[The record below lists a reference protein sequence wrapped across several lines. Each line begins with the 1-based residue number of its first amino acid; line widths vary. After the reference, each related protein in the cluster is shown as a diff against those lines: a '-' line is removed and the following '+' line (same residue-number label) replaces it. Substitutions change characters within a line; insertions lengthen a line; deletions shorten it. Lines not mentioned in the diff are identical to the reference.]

1 MDPNYDPQ
9 KIEAKWQARW
19 ADLRLFEV
27 EAEPGRKKYYVLE
40 MLPYPS
46 GELHMGH
53 VRNYI
58 IGDALARYMWM
69 KGYNVLHP
77 IGWDAFGLP
86 AENAAIK
93 HQRHPSEWTFSNIET
108 MHRQLKRLGVSYDW
122 RREIAPCE
130 PEYYRWNQWFFLQ
143 MYHRGLAYRKKSRV
157 NWCPVCRTVL
167 ANEQVVNGC
176 CWRHEDTL
184 VVERELEQWFLRIT
198 AYADRLLEDMQELV
212 RWPERVLAIQQN
224 WIGKSHGAEVDFAV
238 PQLGESVRVFT
249 TRVDTI
255 FGCSAV
261 FLAPD
266 HPLVEKLIA
275 RSPAPERLRAESERI
290 KASAV
295 RARVEVNLA
304 KQGADTGFSA
314 VNPYSGERVPI
325 WVANFVLMEY
335 GTGAVMAVPAHDQR
349 DFEFCSAY
357 GLPIR
362 TVIVPESDAGPGRPL
377 ADAGGSERGTVIV
390 PESDASPGGG
400 DLKQAFVE
408 FGRLVNSAP
417 YNGLTSPQA
426 IERMTAD
433 GEAKGFAKRTVQYR
447 IKDWGVSRQRY
458 WGTPI
463 PMIYC
468 EACGIVPVPEK
479 DLPVL
484 LPAHV
489 KLTGEG
495 ESPLASVPEFV
506 NTTCPKCGGPARRE
520 TDTMDTFVD
529 SSWYFYRYTDN
540 KIAAAPVNQD
550 AVRYWF
556 PVDQYIGGIEHAI
569 LHLIYMRFFTK
580 VMQDI
585 GLVGFSE
592 PVARLFTQGM
602 VIKDGAK
609 MSKSKGNVVT
619 PTEMC
624 AKYGADT
631 ARLYTLF
638 AAPPEKD
645 LDWSDAAIEGASRFL
660 NRVCR
665 LAARFADRVAGI
677 ESGRIDSQQA
687 HLSSEERRLLRKAH
701 QTLRHVSEDM
711 EERWHFNTDIAMIM
725 ELANELTDLEG
736 AADRGQIR
744 PEVLKSCLGILI
756 VMLSLFAPHLADELW
771 EATGHSQPLLRFAW
785 PVYDA
790 ELAAEDEL
798 EIPVQVNGKLRGRIR
813 VAVGASEEE
822 IRRRAQTEAAV
833 APHLNGRQ
841 VARIIVVPQKLVNI
855 VVK

>member
-9 KIEAKWQARW
+9 KIEAKWRARW

-27 EAEPGRKKYYVLE
+27 EAEPERRKYYVLE

-108 MHRQLKRLGVSYDW
+108 MQRQLKRLGVSYDW
-122 RREIAPCE
+122 RREIATCE

-157 NWCPVCRTVL
+157 NWCPLCRTVL

-176 CWRHEDTL
+176 CWRHEDTPA
-184 VVERELEQWFLRIT
+184 VERELEQWFLKIT
-198 AYADRLLEDMQELV
+198 AYVDRLLEDTQELV
-212 RWPERVLAIQQN
+212 RWPERVLAMQQN
-224 WIGKSHGAEVDFAV
+224 WIGKSRGAEVEFAV
-238 PQLGESVRVFT
+238 PELAESIRVFT

-261 FLAPD
+261 FVAAE

-275 RSPAPERLRAESERI
+275 RSPAPERLRAEAERI
-290 KASAV
+290 KASAA
-295 RARVEVNLA
+295 RARVEVSLE
-304 KQGADTGFSA
+304 KQGAETGFIA
-314 VNPYSGERVPI
+314 LNPYSGERVPV
-325 WVANFVLMEY
+325 WLANFVLMEY

-362 TVIVPESDAGPGRPL
+362 TVIVPES
-377 ADAGGSERGTVIV
+377 E
-390 PESDASPGGG
+390 ASPGWG
-400 DLKQAFVE
+400 DVKEAFVDY
-408 FGRLVNSAP
+408 GRLVNSGP
-417 YNGLTSPQA
+417 YTGMTSQQA
-426 IERMTAD
+426 IEQMTAD
-433 GEAKGFAKRTVQYR
+433 AEVKGFGKQAVQYR

-463 PMIYC
+463 PVVYC
-468 EACGIVPVPEK
+468 ETCGILPVPEA
-479 DLPVL
+479 DLPIL
-484 LPAHV
+484 LPANV
-489 KLTGEG
+489 RLTGEG

-506 NTTCPKCGGPARRE
+506 NTTCPQCGGRARRE

-540 KIAAAPVNQD
+540 KIATAPVNKD
-550 AVRYWF
+550 AVQYWF

-592 PVARLFTQGM
+592 PVVRLFTQGM

-645 LDWSDAAIEGASRFL
+645 LDWSDAATEGASRFL
-660 NRVCR
+660 SRVYR
-665 LAARFADRVAGI
+665 LVARFADRVVAI
-677 ESGRIDSQQA
+677 ESGHMVARQA
-687 HLSSEERRLLRKAH
+687 DLGPDERRLLRKAH
-701 QTLRHVSEDM
+701 QTLRHVTEDM

-725 ELANELTDLEG
+725 GLANELTDLQG
-736 AADRGQIR
+736 AVERGQVR
-744 PEVLKSCLGILI
+744 PEVLGSCLECMI
-756 VMLSLFAPHLADELW
+756 VMLSLFAPHLAEELW
-771 EATGHSQPLLRFAW
+771 EATGHTQPLLRSAW
-785 PVYDA
+785 PVYDP

-822 IRRRAQTEAAV
+822 IRRRALADAAV
-833 APHLNGRQ
+833 AQHVNGRQ

>member
-9 KIEAKWQARW
+9 KIEAKWQAHW
-19 ADLRLFEV
+19 ADLRLFEA
-27 EAEPGRKKYYVLE
+27 EAEPARKKYYVLE

-108 MHRQLKRLGVSYDW
+108 MHRQLKRMGVSYDW
-122 RREIAPCE
+122 RREIATCE
-130 PEYYRWNQWFFLQ
+130 PEYYRWNQWFFLK
-143 MYHRGLAYRKKSRV
+143 MYERGLAYRKNSRV
-157 NWCPVCRTVL
+157 NWCPLCRTVL

-176 CWRHEDTL
+176 CWRHEDTP
-184 VVERELEQWFLRIT
+184 VVERELEQWFLKIT
-198 AYADRLLEDMQELV
+198 VYADRLLEDTKELV
-212 RWPERVLAIQQN
+212 RWPERVLAMQQN

-238 PQLGESVRVFT
+238 PELAEPARAFT

-255 FGCSAV
+255 FGCAAV
-261 FLAPD
+261 FLAPE

-275 RSPAPERLRAESERI
+275 RSPAPERLRAEAERI

-295 RARVEVNLA
+295 RTRVEVNLE

-314 VNPYSGERVPI
+314 VNPYNGERVPI
-325 WVANFVLMEY
+325 WLANFVLMEY

-349 DFEFCSAY
+349 DFEFCSAF

-362 TVIVPESDAGPGRPL
+362 TVIVPESDAGPG
-377 ADAGGSERGTVIV
+377 AGE
-390 PESDASPGGG
+390 
-400 DLKQAFVE
+400 LKQAFVE
-408 FGRLVNSAP
+408 YGRLVNSGS
-417 YNGLTSPQA
+417 YNGLTSQQA
-426 IERMTAD
+426 IEQMTAD
-433 GEAKGFAKRTVQYR
+433 GEAKGFAKPTVQYR

-463 PMIYC
+463 PMVYC
-468 EACGIVPVPEK
+468 DACGIVPVPEK

-484 LPAHV
+484 LPRHV

-506 NTTCPKCGGPARRE
+506 NTACPKCGGRARRE

-540 KIAAAPVNQD
+540 QIATAPINQNK
-550 AVRYWF
+550 VKYWF

-585 GLVGFSE
+585 GLVDFSE

-645 LDWSDAAIEGASRFL
+645 LDWSDAGTEGASRFL
-660 NRVCR
+660 NRVYR
-665 LAARFADRVAGI
+665 LVAKYAGRVAGVKS
-677 ESGRIDSQQA
+677 SGTDSQQA
-687 HLSSEERRLLRKAH
+687 PLTLDERRLLRKAH
-701 QTLRHVSEDM
+701 QTLRHVTEDM

-725 ELANELTDLEG
+725 ELANEFADLQG
-736 AADRGQIR
+736 AVDTVRIR
-744 PEVLKSCLGILI
+744 PEVLKSCLERLI
-756 VMLSLFAPHLADELW
+756 VMLSLFAPHVADELW
-771 EATGHSQPLLRFAW
+771 EATGHSQPLLRRAW
-785 PVYDA
+785 PAYNP

-813 VAVGASEEE
+813 VPVGTSEAE
-822 IRRRAQTEAAV
+822 IRRQAV
-833 APHLNGRQ
+833 AVVAQHLNGREP
-841 VARIIVVPQKLVNI
+841 AKIIFVPQKLVNI